1 MKKILIVCVA
11 FAAGILVSNNTKAQQ
26 VKIGSFDE
34 ESVLGLFPGIQKV
47 DTLINQ
53 YQIDSLGNERDYE
66 ISEFKR
72 KDSIFKKDSATMNP
86 SLRQIMQKEIAQHYY
101 KIANWQQYA
110 QQMTQNKQNQLLQP
124 YLEKVYAALQEI
136 IVEQKYT
143 WILKKDAILIPGP
156 LADNLSIKVAQK
168 LKLPLPKDVEEALKA
183 QGLSTG
189 SPTSGSSKPATLKP
203 AVKH

>member
-72 KDSIFKKDSATMNP
+72 KDSTFKIGRA
-86 SLRQIMQKEIAQHYY
+86 H
-101 KIANWQQYA
+101 
-110 QQMTQNKQNQLLQP
+110 
-124 YLEKVYAALQEI
+124 V
-136 IVEQKYT
+136 
-143 WILKKDAILIPGP
+143 
-156 LADNLSIKVAQK
+156 
-168 LKLPLPKDVEEALKA
+168 
-183 QGLSTG
+183 
-189 SPTSGSSKPATLKP
+189 
-203 AVKH
+203 

>member
-1 MKKILIVCVA
+1 MKKVLIVCVA
-11 FAAGILVSNNTKAQQ
+11 FAASILVSNNTKAQQ

-34 ESVLGLFPGIQKV
+34 GTVLGFFPGIQKI

-72 KDSIFKKDSATMNP
+72 KDSTFKKDSATLNA

-110 QQMTQNKQNQLLQP
+110 EQMTRNKQNQLLQP
-124 YLEKVYAALQEI
+124 YLEKAYAALQEI
-136 IVEQKYT
+136 IAEQKYT
-143 WILKKDAILIPGP
+143 WILKQEALLIPGP

-168 LKLPLPKDVEEALKA
+168 LKLKLPAEVEEALRA

-189 SPTSGSSKPATLKP
+189 TSGGGAAKPGTAKP
-203 AVKH
+203 PVKH